1 MLDGF
6 VGGEPLVSTCACGET
21 IRASPP
27 QGRHGID
34 VFEYHSEMVNI
45 EWKSSRDSEIIQYS
59 SARGD
64 SMQYISGK
72 FKSEGNIEDKY
83 GYRSLNMIF

>member
-1 MLDGF
+1 MALG
-6 VGGEPLVSTCACGET
+6 GGEPLVNTRACGET

-27 QGRHGID
+27 PNQLGRHGID

-45 EWKSSRDSEIIQYS
+45 EWKPSRDSEIIQYS

-64 SMQYISGK
+64 SMQYNLDPKGISR
-72 FKSEGNIEDKY
+72 I
-83 GYRSLNMIF
+83 NMGIVH